1 MDFHSSSRP
10 LRVDNATLRPR
21 NDAFPVQSDSPFAF
35 SEGPAIRITDILG
48 TLRRRWRFL
57 IVGCLIGLTLALAY
71 IALATRLYTSTASIL
86 SDTKMNQ
93 NLQAQK
99 IIEDTPLDKSTVDSQ
114 VQIFSS
120 ESIILPVIKSM
131 NLAHDSEFVGPPD
144 ALGEQILWQIKK
156 LIDRVTQSLGLKDDR
171 TIDAEAFLERT
182 AVETFLKRLTLR
194 REGLSYVVDIAFTS
208 EDPNKAARIA
218 NAVADTYIAANLAA
232 RNQSTKMAGK
242 WLQDRLIELKAQ
254 ATDADRVLQNY
265 KSSNNLVDTGRGS
278 LNQQQLSDLNTQLIT
293 ARTETAEAKA
303 RLDRIRQI
311 SSDGI
316 PDATVTDALNNAV
329 ITRLRAQYLDT
340 AARAADLASRLGQGH
355 VTVVR
360 LHEQMDELRKSIR
373 GEEQRIAD
381 GYASDYEIAKAR
393 EKSLSD
399 SMFQLV
405 GEAGT
410 SSQAQVTMRDLES
423 SADTYRNLYNS
434 FLQKFQETI
443 QTQTIP
449 VTDSRIVTRATPPLY
464 KSSPKSALALA
475 GGIVLGLFMGAGAA
489 IAREMM
495 LDVFRTSNE
504 VEQTTGIHCLGI
516 LPIVTANRKRTM
528 WFHEGTKSLRRGPDL
543 TEGIEEFVLDAPHS
557 RFTETLRNLKV
568 SINAAQLVRDVKV
581 IGVVSSVAKEGKT
594 TVAANL
600 GALMVA
606 SSGARTLIV
615 DGDVH
620 HRSLTRMLAP
630 DARKGL
636 IEALGDPSQ
645 LATLVY
651 HRQRSRLDVLP
662 CVLEKRIPNA
672 AELLGSPQM
681 EKLLIAARDAYDC
694 IIIELAPIVPLVDVK
709 TIERFID
716 SFVFVVEWGRSERS
730 LVLEALS
737 NTEIIRERLTGIVL
751 NKADPVVLRSIE
763 AYKGDMFSSHYVG

>member
-10 LRVDNATLRPR
+10 LRVEDATLRPR
-21 NDAFPVQSDSPFAF
+21 NDAFSLQSESPFAS
-35 SEGPAIRITDILG
+35 SEGPATGIPDILE

-86 SDTKMNQ
+86 SDTRMNQ
-93 NLQAQK
+93 NLQTQK
-99 IIEDTPLDKSTVDSQ
+99 IVESTPIDSSIVNSQ
-114 VQIFSS
+114 VKIFSS

-131 NLAHDSEFVGPPD
+131 NLAHDSEFVGPPH
-144 ALGEQILWQIKK
+144 ALGAQILWQITK
-156 LIDRVTQSLGLKDDR
+156 LINRVTQSLGLKDDR

-182 AVETFLKRLTLR
+182 AVETFLNRLTTR
-194 REGLSYVVDIAFTS
+194 REETSYVIDVNFAS

-218 NAVADTYIAANLAA
+218 NAVADAYIAADLAA
-232 RNQSTKMAGK
+232 RTQSTKMASQ
-242 WLQDRLIELKAQ
+242 WLQDRLIELKVQ

-265 KSSNNLVDTGRGS
+265 KSTNNIVDTGRGL
-278 LNQQQLSDLNTQLIT
+278 LNQQQLSDLNTQLIS
-293 ARTETAEAKA
+293 ARTEIAEAKA
-303 RLDRIRQI
+303 RLGRIRQI
-311 SSDGI
+311 GSDGI
-316 PDATVTDALNNAV
+316 PDATVTDALNNSV
-329 ITRLRAQYLDT
+329 ITRLRAQYLDL

-355 VTVVR
+355 ITVVR

-373 GEEQRIAD
+373 NEEQRIAD
-381 GYASDYEIAKAR
+381 AYASDYEIAKAR
-393 EKSLSD
+393 EKSLTD
-399 SMFQLV
+399 SMYQLV
-405 GEAGT
+405 GEAGA
-410 SSQAQVTMRDLES
+410 SSQAQVMMRDLES
-423 SADTYRNLYNS
+423 SADTYRNLYNH
-434 FLQKFQETI
+434 FLQKFEETI

-504 VEQTTGIHCLGI
+504 VEQTTGIRCLGI
-516 LPIVTANRKRTM
+516 LPIVTGNRKRTM
-528 WFHEGTKSLRRGPDL
+528 WFGAWTKSLRTGL
-543 TEGIEEFVLDAPHS
+543 TEGIEEFVLDAPYS
-557 RFTETLRNLKV
+557 RFTETLRHVKV
-568 SINAAQLVRDVKV
+568 SIDAAQLVRDVKV

-600 GALMVA
+600 GALVVA
-606 SSGARTLIV
+606 SSRAHTLII
-615 DGDVH
+615 DGDFH
-620 HRSLTRMLAP
+620 QRSLTRMLAP
-630 DARKGL
+630 HAREGL
-636 IEALGDPSQ
+636 IEALGDPSR

-651 HRQRSRLDVLP
+651 HRQRSQLDVLP

-672 AELLGSPQM
+672 AELLASPQM
-681 EKLLIAARDAYDC
+681 EKLLIAARDAYDY

-709 TIERFID
+709 KIERFID

-751 NKADPVVLRSIE
+751 NKADPVALLSIE